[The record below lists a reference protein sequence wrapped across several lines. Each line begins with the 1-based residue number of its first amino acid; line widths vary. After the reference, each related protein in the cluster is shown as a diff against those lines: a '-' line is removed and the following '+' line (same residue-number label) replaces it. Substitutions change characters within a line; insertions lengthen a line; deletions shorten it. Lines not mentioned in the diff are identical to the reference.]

1 MGSFTHVAARTT
13 FQKPGSNTPAESTR
27 EIDDETNYQNQTEA
41 AAANRRS
48 AEVKSAA
55 TEQEQ
60 KNEDE

>member
-1 MGSFTHVAARTT
+1 MGSFTHVGGRIAP
-13 FQKPGSNTPAESTR
+13 KHGSNAPAESTR